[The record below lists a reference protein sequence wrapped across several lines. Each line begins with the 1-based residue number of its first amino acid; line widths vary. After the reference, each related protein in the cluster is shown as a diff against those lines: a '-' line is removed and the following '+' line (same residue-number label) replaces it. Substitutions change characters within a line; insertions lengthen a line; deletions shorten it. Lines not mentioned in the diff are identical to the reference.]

1 MTFNLPKENSS
12 IIKVIGVGGGGSNAV
27 NHMYQQGIKGVDFI
41 VCNTDSQA
49 LDLSPVPNKVQL
61 GASLTEGR
69 GAGSQPEMGRNAAI
83 ETIEDIKTILS
94 VNTKMVFITAGMGGG
109 TGTGAAPVIAQVAR
123 ELGILTVGIVTIPFT
138 FEGKKRRIQADEGLR
153 QLKASVDTLLVICND
168 RLREMYG
175 NLKIRESFAKADDI
189 LTTAAKGIAEVITVT
204 GTINVDFEDVKTVMK
219 ESGVAVMGSATAE
232 GEGRAIN
239 AVQQALASP
248 LLNDDNIQGARYVL
262 LNITY
267 GAEEI
272 LMDEISAITD
282 YIQEEAGQTAD
293 VIWGHGMD
301 EKLGNKI
308 CVTVIATGF
317 TSKLDSGASIMD
329 NKKVVNLNDDT
340 VKPAPRPAPSAPAS
354 EPKIVI
360 RAKEKTTT
368 VYPSPK
374 PQTQPSMDLFE
385 IKPAVPTPAKQE
397 PPAFVP
403 PVKTEQPVDL
413 SFSSPKKDA
422 DLTVKPLENKE
433 SEPFLVKKEEKAV
446 TPPPT
451 QFPPVEKKVVAENTK
466 PEEKKSAPRK
476 ETEKAQLVDALSKD
490 ELQKKGTLRIQKI
503 KDLAQKY
510 KTPAGIAELEK
521 LPAFMRKGVALDNT
535 PHSSESEV
543 SRYTLSEEENG
554 EGEKRTEIKPNNPY
568 LHDNVD

>member
-1 MTFNLPKENSS
+1 MKFNLPKENAS

-27 NHMYQQGIKGVDFI
+27 NHMFLQGIKGVDFI

-49 LDLSPVPNKVQL
+49 LDLSPVPIKVQL

-69 GAGSQPEMGRNAAI
+69 GAGSIPEMGRNAAI
-83 ETIEDIKTILS
+83 ETIEEIRNILS
-94 VNTKMVFITAGMGGG
+94 TNTRMVFITAGMGGG
-109 TGTGAAPVIAQVAR
+109 TGTGAAPIIAQTAR

-138 FEGKKRRIQADEGLR
+138 FEGKKRRLQAEEGLK
-153 QLKASVDTLLVICND
+153 QLKGSVDTLLIICND

-219 ESGVAVMGSATAE
+219 ESGVAIMGSATSE
-232 GEGRAIN
+232 GEGRALK

-248 LLNDDNIQGARYVL
+248 LLNDSNIRGARYVL

-267 GAEEI
+267 GADEI
-272 LMDEISAITD
+272 LMDEISDITD

-301 EKLGNKI
+301 ETLGNKI

-317 TSKLDSGASIMD
+317 SSGLDSGSPIVET
-329 NKKVVNLNDDT
+329 KKVVNLNDDPA
-340 VKPAPRPAPSAPAS
+340 KPVVSKTPVESKVTSRN
-354 EPKIVI
+354 
-360 RAKEKTTT
+360 KEKTST
-368 VYPSPK
+368 VYPASR
-374 PQTQPSMDLFE
+374 PQPQAKMDLFE
-385 IKPAVPTPAKQE
+385 SKAPAPKADTPAFT
-397 PPAFVP
+397 P
-403 PVKTEQPVDL
+403 KTGQPVDL
-413 SFSSPKKDA
+413 SKVPPVNKETDEPFLIKKEDA
-422 DLTVKPLENKE
+422 PDQQQPAKPAKKEETKKVRPLNEENKE
-433 SEPFLVKKEEKAV
+433 KA
-446 TPPPT
+446 P
-451 QFPPVEKKVVAENTK
+451 QAE
-466 PEEKKSAPRK
+466 
-476 ETEKAQLVDALSKD
+476 LSKD
-490 ELQKKGTLRIQKI
+490 ELQKKGTVRLQKL
-503 KDLAQKY
+503 KDLHQKY
-510 KTPAGIAELEK
+510 KSPAGIAELEK
-521 LPAFMRKGVALDNT
+521 LPAFMRKGVSLDDT